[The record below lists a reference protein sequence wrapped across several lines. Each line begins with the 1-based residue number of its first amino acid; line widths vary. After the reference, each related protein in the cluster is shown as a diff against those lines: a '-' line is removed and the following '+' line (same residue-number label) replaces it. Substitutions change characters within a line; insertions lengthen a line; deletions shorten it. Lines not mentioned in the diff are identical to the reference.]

1 MKTLKQIAD
10 DIHKL
15 IETCKQHD
23 EFVLNSRQDYKLLQD
38 GSWIDENA
46 QTLDRIFLNDI
57 GKYLSA
63 LNYLDNKTMNWL
75 TKDFFT
81 NPDKINRNESA
92 DIQYYLQ
99 LLEMID
105 RKIKQGYGEKELI
118 CSH

>member
-1 MKTLKQIAD
+1 MPKTLKQIAD

-23 EFVLNSRQDYKLLQD
+23 EFVFNSRQDHKLLQD

-46 QTLDRIFLNDI
+46 ETLDRIFLNDI

-63 LNYLDNKTMNWL
+63 LEYLDNETMDWL
-75 TKDFFT
+75 VKDCT
-81 NPDKINRNESA
+81 INEVDKNEPV
-92 DIQYYLQ
+92 DIQYYLR

-105 RKIKQGYGEKELI
+105 CKIKQGCGENELTI
-118 CSH
+118 N